1 MRNNFD
7 GFMSKMDMAEGWIG
21 DLEDRLLET
30 SQNEMQE
37 EEPKNN
43 NNNNDNEITKNPE
56 QNT

>member
-1 MRNNFD
+1 
-7 GFMSKMDMAEGWIG
+7 MSKMDMAEGWIG

-43 NNNNDNEITKNPE
+43 NNNNDNEITTKNPE